1 MEMRQVLAAELEK
14 MMAEN
19 ENIVVI
25 DADLSKPNGVAG
37 LRKKYPERAF
47 DVGIAEQNMASI
59 AAGMSSYGFIP
70 FITTFTPFASRR
82 ICDQI
87 AISIAYAKQ
96 NVKIIG
102 SDPGISAEFNGGTH
116 MSVEDIGVLR
126 SIPDIVIFEPVD
138 AIQFK
143 KSLPQIVDYN
153 GPVYIRM
160 FRKEIPNVF
169 DENCEFDLFKASKL
183 QDGNDISIFCS
194 GIMVQETME
203 ANKTLKEQ
211 GINAD
216 IINIH
221 TIKPIDKQAIIDSAR
236 KTGAVLTVEN
246 HNVIGGLKSAVCEVL
261 MEEYPVPLKAIGI
274 KDQFGQVGKL
284 PFLKEFYKM
293 RAEDIVNSAK
303 ELISNKK

>member
-303 ELISNKK
+303 ELISSKK

>member
-37 LRKKYPERAF
+37 LRTKYPERAF

-203 ANKTLKEQ
+203 ANKALKEQ

-303 ELISNKK
+303 ELISSKK

>member
-203 ANKTLKEQ
+203 ANKALKEQ
-211 GINAD
+211 CINAD

-284 PFLKEFYKM
+284 PFLKKFYKM
-293 RAEDIVNSAK
+293 RAEDIVNSVK
-303 ELISNKK
+303 ELISSKK

>member
-194 GIMVQETME
+194 GIMVQEAME

>member
-293 RAEDIVNSAK
+293 RAEDIINSAK
-303 ELISNKK
+303 ELISSKK